1 MIASKVTFCLVH
13 GAGCNVSFVWDD
25 EGPGL
30 YILWSD
36 NPELIKQTIRMGDG
50 KIKDEVFL
58 SLSELLA

>member
-1 MIASKVTFCLVH
+1 MIASKVTFCKV
-13 GAGCNVSFVWDD
+13 GNAGCNVSFVWDD

-50 KIKDEVFL
+50 KIEDEVFL

>member
-1 MIASKVTFCLVH
+1 MIASKATFCLVH

-36 NPELIKQTIRMGDG
+36 NPELTRQTIRMGDG
-50 KIKDEVFL
+50 MIEDRTFL
-58 SLSELLA
+58 HLSELLA

>member
-1 MIASKVTFCLVH
+1 MIVSKATFCLVH
-13 GAGCNVSFVWDD
+13 GAGCNVGFVWDD

-50 KIKDEVFL
+50 RLDDGYFL
-58 SLSELLA
+58 RLSELLS